1 MNADRALPNVRVL
14 TAAPLPV
21 GPRLARGWRITA
33 YEAAG
38 AVARL
43 GRGSRAID
51 ALLAAARVRQGAFV
65 GAWNPLSRMMPR
77 RWNDRMLD
85 RLRVLAR
92 RAGLR
97 FLDGRGHAARPAWAE
112 EHLLI
117 LGDLRPVIVLARR
130 FRQHAVL
137 RVRLRA
143 PSRLLVLR

>member
-1 MNADRALPNVRVL
+1 VSADRALPNVRAL
-14 TAAPLPV
+14 AAAPLPV

-43 GRGSRAID
+43 GRRSRAVD
-51 ALLAAARVRQGAFV
+51 ALLAGARVRQAAFV
-65 GAWNPLSRMMPR
+65 GAWNPFSRAMPR

-85 RLRVLAR
+85 RLRGLAR
-92 RAGLR
+92 RLGLR
-97 FLDGRGHAARPAWAE
+97 FLEGRGHAARPAWAE
-112 EHLLI
+112 DHLLI

-130 FRQHAVL
+130 FRQHAIL

-143 PSRLLVLR
+143 PHHLLVLR